1 MREVRS
7 VRPRALGYVRVST
20 EEQEESG
27 LGVAAQIRHITDE
40 CQRRG
45 WDLELLMDLACSG
58 KHINPELRRGLGMLR
73 AGRADTLV
81 VTKMDRL
88 ARSTKNAADII
99 ETAQVQGW
107 NLVML
112 DVAIDLTTP
121 SGEAMAN
128 MLATFAQFERR
139 MISQRTKE
147 ALAARKRE
155 GKHNGRRTSIPAD
168 LLNRICERREAGDS
182 FAIVARDLAR
192 DGYVSP
198 TGLTRWQESTVRR
211 AYLACK
217 EKESPNSAAPAAP

>member
-1 MREVRS
+1 MPVATKT
-7 VRPRALGYVRVST
+7 RALGYVRVST

-27 LGVAAQIRHITDE
+27 LGVAAQIRHITEE
-40 CQRRG
+40 CARRD
-45 WDLELLMDLACSG
+45 WDVEILMDLGRSG
-58 KHINPELRRGLGMLR
+58 KYINPELRRALDLLR

-99 ETAQVQGW
+99 ETAQAQGW

-112 DVAIDLTTP
+112 DVAIDLSTP
-121 SGEAMAN
+121 AGEAMAN

-155 GKHNGRRTSIPAD
+155 GKHNGRRSAIPAE
-168 LLNRICERREAGDS
+168 LLNRICERRDIGDS
-182 FAIVARDLAR
+182 FAAIARALTL

-198 TGLTRWQESTVRR
+198 TGLNTWQESTVRR
-211 AYLACK
+211 AYLSAK
-217 EKESPNSAAPAAP
+217 ERETA

>member
-1 MREVRS
+1 MGTAS
-7 VRPRALGYVRVST
+7 IRPRAVGYVRVST

-27 LGVAAQIRHITDE
+27 LGVAAQISDITNE
-40 CQRRG
+40 CARRG
-45 WDLELLMDLACSG
+45 WDFEILMDLGKSG
-58 KHINPELRRGLGMLR
+58 KHINPELRRALDLLR
-73 AGRADTLV
+73 AGRADALV

-99 ETAQVQGW
+99 ETAQTQGW

-112 DVAIDLTTP
+112 DVAIDLATP
-121 SGEAMAN
+121 AGEAMAN

-147 ALAARKRE
+147 ALAARKRD
-155 GKHNGRRTSIPAD
+155 GKHNGRRTAIPAE
-168 LLNRICERREAGDS
+168 LLNRICEHREAGES
-182 FAIVARDLAR
+182 FAAVARGLSA

-198 TGLTRWQESTVRR
+198 TGLTTWQESTVRR

-217 EKESPNSAAPAAP
+217 EKQTNITEGSK